1 MQSIALDLEYALQRS
16 SSVRTPEQDM
26 FFAVVTQAFEDLRT
40 SAWNTNPRR
49 KDARD
54 WLLHDTKDFYLI
66 CNLADVDPEKIRH
79 IASRYIAHL
88 DQGGVPK
95 RIILADGE

>member
-1 MQSIALDLEYALQRS
+1 
-16 SSVRTPEQDM
+16 M
-26 FFAVVTQAFEDLRT
+26 FFAVITQAFEDLRT
-40 SAWNTNPRR
+40 SAWNTKPRR
-49 KDARD
+49 KDARS
-54 WLLHDTKDFYLI
+54 WLLHDSKDFFHI